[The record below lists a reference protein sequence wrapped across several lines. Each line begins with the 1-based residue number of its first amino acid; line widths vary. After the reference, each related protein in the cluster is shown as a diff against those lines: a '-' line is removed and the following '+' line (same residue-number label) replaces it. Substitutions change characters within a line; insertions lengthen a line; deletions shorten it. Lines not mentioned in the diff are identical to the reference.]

1 MFNPSIEVG
10 RFWVCDVTWRNVC
23 LEILHEHDDDTLWMH
38 PKGANIMAASGL
50 GCRRKALVGTGWAIS
65 LLLCMYGIRKHTFGL
80 VGPPF
85 LTMSLCFSVCMVSH
99 WLRAVY
105 IENLLLSECGL
116 SHESAEN
123 DCKGSWVKFW
133 ALKLNWRELGML
145 YLKGPHKLKTFV
157 IYRTWNSH
165 VSLPAKFAQY

>member
-1 MFNPSIEVG
+1 MSLGTF
-10 RFWVCDVTWRNVC
+10 
-23 LEILHEHDDDTLWMH
+23 LEILHEHDAYTLQMH
-38 PKGANIMAASGL
+38 LKSANIMATSGL
-50 GCRRKALVGTGWAIS
+50 GCRRKDLVATGSAIS
-65 LLLCMYGIRKHTFGL
+65 LLLCTYGLRKHTFGL

-85 LTMSLCFSVCMVSH
+85 LTMLLCFTVCMVSH
-99 WLRAVY
+99 WLRAVS
-105 IENLLLSECGL
+105 IENLSMRGCGL

-123 DCKGSWVKFW
+123 GCKGSWVKFW